1 MQDCPEFTP
10 GDSKQQRSDTD
21 EVLLQETGP
30 MVEQPEATLG
40 INTRLSSAVT
50 PNLGRKETTE
60 EPARPATI
68 AVAKSMFTGR

>member
-1 MQDCPEFTP
+1 
-10 GDSKQQRSDTD
+10 
-21 EVLLQETGP
+21 

-68 AVAKSMFTGR
+68 AVAKSMFIGR